1 MTSVQCSEQCTDH
14 PQVAQ
19 DDTESAIYLNGL
31 IAGIKAKT
39 RVKVPDPFTI
49 ARMSAQQ
56 ANFFDQV
63 TQYFGEAAQF
73 TNLPKGL
80 LEQIRVCNSVYRF
93 DFPLRRNTGE
103 IEVIRAW
110 RVEHSQHKMPVK
122 GGIRYSPDVY
132 EEEVMALAALM
143 TYKCAIVDVP
153 FGGAKGGIKIEP
165 KDYSLDELER
175 ITRRYAAELT
185 KKGFL
190 GPGVDVPAPDYGT
203 GEREMAWIADT
214 YATLN
219 PGQLDA
225 LGCVTG
231 KPITQGG
238 VRGRKEATGRG
249 LYFALR
255 EACNEPDEM
264 KRLGLPLGLAGK
276 RIIVQGLGNVGY
288 HAAKFCREGGGV
300 ITAIAEREGA
310 ITNPKGLNE
319 DEVFN
324 HRKAS
329 GSILNFPGATNIA
342 DSKAALELECDVLLP
357 AALESVFTG
366 ENAPRIKAKI
376 ILEGA
381 NGPTTPEADPVFRQ
395 KGILVIPDIYCN
407 AGGVTVSYFEW
418 LKNLS
423 HVRFGRMQ
431 KRHEQANELNMLRAI
446 EDATG
451 KKFSET
457 ERSAFA
463 KGPDEQ
469 DLVNSGLEET
479 MIAAFHELLTARRQT
494 ASIPDLRIAAF
505 FIAIQK
511 VARSYVEMGIFP

>member
-1 MTSVQCSEQCTDH
+1 MT
-14 PQVAQ
+14 
-19 DDTESAIYLNGL
+19 
-31 IAGIKAKT
+31 
-39 RVKVPDPFTI
+39 
-49 ARMSAQQ
+49 AQQ

-63 TQYFGEAAQF
+63 TQYFNEAARF

-93 DFPLRRNTGE
+93 DFPLRRNTGD

-122 GGIRYSPDVY
+122 GGIRYSPEVY

-185 KKGFL
+185 KKSFL
-190 GPGVDVPAPDYGT
+190 GPGIDVPAPDYGT

-214 YATLN
+214 YAALN

-231 KPITQGG
+231 
-238 VRGRKEATGRG
+238 KEATGRG

-255 EACNEPDEM
+255 EACNEPEEM
-264 KRLGLPLGLAGK
+264 KRLGLSRGLDGK

-288 HAAKFCREGGGV
+288 HAAKFCREGGGLV
-300 ITAIAEREGA
+300 TVIAEREGA
-310 ITNPKGLNE
+310 IANPKGLNE

-342 DSKAALELECDVLLP
+342 DTKSALELECDVLLP
-357 AALESVFTG
+357 AALESVLTG

-431 KRHEQANELNMLRAI
+431 KRHEQANELSMLKAI
-446 EDATG
+446 EQATG
-451 KKFSET
+451 RKFSDT
-457 ERSAFA
+457 ERAAFA
-463 KGPDEQ
+463 KGADEQ

-479 MIAAFHELLTARRQT
+479 MIAAFHELLTAQRQT
-494 ASIPDLRIAAF
+494 AGVPDLRIAAF
-505 FIAIQK
+505 LIAIQK
-511 VARSYVEMGIFP
+511 VARSYVELGIFP